1 MKTDA
6 IFRHKYNATISQPIQ
21 QENKPESIA
30 QMNWIKKA
38 YIFCLNTSLEPQ
50 CLNSSIVLAPQKK
63 VQMQKE
69 QNNSHVPLI
78 LNI

>member
-30 QMNWIKKA
+30 HWN
-38 YIFCLNTSLEPQ
+38 
-50 CLNSSIVLAPQKK
+50 
-63 VQMQKE
+63 
-69 QNNSHVPLI
+69 
-78 LNI
+78 